1 MRKAKPT
8 YNDTKEAFFVDIPL
22 VIFVDLHDLLKCCTD
37 RNEKASGLGQ
47 LVDQLL
53 RDRRGSRTNV
63 NAIVRTSS
71 DMTCRWK

>member
-8 YNDTKEAFFVDIPL
+8 YHDAEESFFLDIPL
-22 VIFVDLHDLLKCCTD
+22 VIFVDLDDLLKCCTD

-53 RDRRGSRTNV
+53 RDRRGSRSNV
-63 NAIVRTSS
+63 NAVVRTSS
-71 DMTCRWK
+71 DMAYGRE